1 MNTIESCNFTNSR
14 IDLHAGAYVDCM
26 FQRCELVFS
35 GGPMHL
41 ENNTFLGCHWKFEG
55 AAEATLKLLELL
67 CRQDSNVAHDIGL
80 RLGLVSGQIH

>member
-1 MNTIESCNFTNSR
+1 MNTIESCRFTNSR
-14 IDLHAGAYVDCM
+14 VDLHAGAYVGCM

-41 ENNTFLGCHWKFEG
+41 ENNTFRGCHWTFEG

-67 CRQDSNVAHDIGL
+67 CRQDPKIAQDIAL
-80 RLGLVSGQIH
+80 RLGLVSEQIH